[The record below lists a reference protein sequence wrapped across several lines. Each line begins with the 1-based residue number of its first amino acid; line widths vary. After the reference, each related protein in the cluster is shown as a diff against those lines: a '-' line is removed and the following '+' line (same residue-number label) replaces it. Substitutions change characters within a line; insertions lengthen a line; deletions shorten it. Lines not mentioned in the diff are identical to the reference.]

1 MHIIGEVTKIQCF
14 GEEVTIS
21 VVVSSGRYR
30 AIYMRM
36 EFLRE
41 ELREVL
47 NLWIRVRFQWL
58 VTYNNQEDMQ

>member
-1 MHIIGEVTKIQCF
+1 MHIIGEITKIQCF
-14 GEEVTIS
+14 SEEVTIS
-21 VVVSSGRYR
+21 VAVSSGRYR

-36 EFLRE
+36 EFLRG

-58 VTYNNQEDMQ
+58 VTYNNQEDAQ

>member
-14 GEEVTIS
+14 SEEVTIS
-21 VVVSSGRYR
+21 VAVSSGRYC

-36 EFLRE
+36 EFLRG

-58 VTYNNQEDMQ
+58 VTYNNQEDAQ